1 MKNFSLILILF
12 TILSCKD
19 KNKSLLQEEK
29 AHMEL
34 HEEMDKVDEEYV
46 KFEKQLINLYT
57 YSEKNPEKAIL
68 KIDSLLL
75 VYKKEKD
82 NYKSQIKSSVETQLH
97 YFKAELLY
105 QLAKYSE
112 SIKELE
118 FDDFIYG
125 DEAAGL
131 AANYI
136 KLKDNKKAKSFIDK
150 IGKGFYIYDYA
161 LGNYYE
167 SIGEKI
173 QAHKIY
179 DSIKQD
185 KRYKHYAYYKLA
197 VNRLEELEKSN
208 PKLLNEIYFP
218 TGNPSFEIADS
229 DNENRNKIFEMIKQ
243 IPETKGKSVWIFES
257 PQIND
262 KDYYWIKVGKGEIGD
277 TDKDFKTEFNF
288 FIYPK
293 NFDIKYYAE
302 KENKLMSIQEW
313 RNIK

>member
-1 MKNFSLILILF
+1 MKSIFIVLISL
-12 TILSCKD
+12 TIFSCKNSNPISTED
-19 KNKSLLQEEK
+19 ES
-29 AHMEL
+29 HMEL
-34 HEEMDKVDEEYV
+34 HKEMDKVDAEYV

-75 VYKKEKD
+75 AFKKEKD
-82 NYKSQIKSSVETQLH
+82 NYKSQIKESVETQLH

-105 QLAKYSE
+105 QLSRYSE

-136 KLKDNKKAKSFIDK
+136 KLKDNEKAKLYINK

-167 SIGEKI
+167 SIGEKM
-173 QAHKIY
+173 QAQKVY

-185 KRYKHYAYYKLA
+185 KRIKHYAYYKLA

-218 TGNPSFEIADS
+218 PGNPSSEIADS
-229 DNENRNKIFEMIKQ
+229 DNENRTKIFDLMDKL
-243 IPETKGKSVWIFES
+243 PENKNRTEIRIVES
-257 PQIND
+257 PQEND
-262 KDYYWIKVGKGEIGD
+262 KNYYWIRV
-277 TDKDFKTEFNF
+277 KTESNKTFNYY
-288 FIYPK
+288 IYRETFEIKFLDTIK
-293 NFDIKYYAE
+293 N
-302 KENKLMSIQEW
+302 NLMTLEEW
-313 RNIK
+313 RKNK

>member
-1 MKNFSLILILF
+1 MKSIFILLISL
-12 TILSCKD
+12 TIFSCKNSNPISTED
-19 KNKSLLQEEK
+19 EK
-29 AHMEL
+29 HMEL
-34 HEEMDKVDEEYV
+34 HKEMDKVDAEYV

-75 VYKKEKD
+75 VYKREKD

-105 QLAKYSE
+105 QLSRYSE

-136 KLKDNKKAKSFIDK
+136 KLKDNEKAKLYINK

-167 SIGEKI
+167 SIGEKT
-173 QAHKIY
+173 QAQKVY
-179 DSIKQD
+179 DSIKKD
-185 KRYKHYAYYKLA
+185 KSIKHYAYYKLA

-229 DNENRNKIFEMIKQ
+229 DNENRTKIFDLMDKL
-243 IPETKGKSVWIFES
+243 PENKNRTEIRIVES
-257 PQIND
+257 PQEND
-262 KDYYWIKVGKGEIGD
+262 KNYYWIRV
-277 TDKDFKTEFNF
+277 KTESNKTFNYY
-288 FIYPK
+288 IYRETFEIKFLDTIK
-293 NFDIKYYAE
+293 N
-302 KENKLMSIQEW
+302 NLMTLEEW
-313 RNIK
+313 RKNK